1 MQKLMK
7 VLATLLF
14 MSGCCTKVPV
24 VQNPEPP
31 EVFKTGG
38 SVTIHAPFADSFT
51 CSEHWD
57 GQFQYLGDALGTD
70 CVVQEF
76 FSDNGRMFM
85 KSFQNKGLD
94 NEDWFGFGKSVLA
107 PCDCV
112 VTDSYKNNVVNNPGI
127 MNPGRAGS
135 ITFEMSDGTK
145 IIMAHLDSI
154 IVSEGENVK
163 PGDEIAKV
171 SNNGYSRNPHLHI
184 AAWQGALPL
193 QIRFDQKT
201 IGIKIR
207 EQLKK

>member
-1 MQKLMK
+1 MK
-7 VLATLLF
+7 RILLIF
-14 MSGCCTKVPV
+14 TTFAISGCYSQRSYVEDPENRKSFHKDGV
-24 VQNPEPP
+24 VI
-31 EVFKTGG
+31 
-38 SVTIHAPFADSFT
+38 IHAPVEESYT

-76 FSDNGRMFM
+76 FSENGRMFM
-85 KSFQNKGLD
+85 KSFQNKGLN
-94 NEDWFGFGKSVLA
+94 NEDWFGFGKNVLA

-112 VTDSYKNNVVNNPGI
+112 VTDIHKNNMVNKPGI
-127 MNPGRAGS
+127 MNPKRAGS

-145 IIMAHLDSI
+145 IIIAHLDNV
-154 IVSEGENVK
+154 IVSEGESVK
-163 PGDEIAKV
+163 RGDEIAKV

-184 AAWQGALPL
+184 AAWQGAFPL

-201 IGIKIR
+201 IGINMR

>member
-1 MQKLMK
+1 MK
-7 VLATLLF
+7 QIFLVFTIF
-14 MSGCCTKVPV
+14 VISGCYSQRSYVEVPENNKSFSNDGV
-24 VQNPEPP
+24 VI
-31 EVFKTGG
+31 
-38 SVTIHAPFADSFT
+38 IHAPVEESFT

-76 FSDNGRMFM
+76 FNENGRMFM
-85 KSFQNKGLD
+85 QSFQNQGLS
-94 NEDWFGFGKSVLA
+94 NEDWFGFGKNVLA

-112 VTDSYKNNVVNNPGI
+112 VTDIHKNNTVNKPGF

-145 IIMAHLDSI
+145 IILAHLDHI
-154 IVSEGENVK
+154 IVSEGESVK
-163 PGDEIAKV
+163 QGDKIAKV

-201 IGIKIR
+201 IGIKMR